1 MTARGLTLLGL
12 GLALAAV
19 LGWLFHT
26 QYVWTREEVWAGYQ
40 GEARD
45 NDFLAAQRLLQR
57 TGHPAACLDGLPA
70 RLPPPSDVLILPV
83 RRLPMAP
90 QDAARIT
97 AWVEAGGLLLA
108 EAPENPAAPDP
119 LFERFGLGLAPA
131 PGPQP
136 SAVTVRVGGAPLRV
150 AMGGPVRFEG
160 GGESRLVEQ
169 ARGQGRA
176 LLCTDLSCLG
186 NGRIRSLDHAD
197 FLCAVAGQHPGA
209 RVWIVIA
216 ENRPPSLWG
225 WLLSRA
231 WPFLAALATLVLAAV
246 WAAAPR
252 FGPISP
258 DPAPARRGF
267 LEHLDA
273 CGRYQWQTARGRPLL
288 AASRKA
294 FEHRLGLVHPGWP
307 RLDPDDLCLRLAQS
321 SGLPRD
327 RIARALFSPADSPGS
342 FLEAVQ
348 TLHHLRR
355 RFRRASPR
363 DRPV

>member
-57 TGHPAACLDGLPA
+57 TGHPAACLEGLPD
-70 RLPPPSDVLILPV
+70 RLPPPADLLILPA
-83 RRLPMAP
+83 RGLAMAP
-90 QDAARIT
+90 TDAARIA

-108 EAPENPAAPDP
+108 EAPEDPAAPDP
-119 LFERFGLGLAPA
+119 LFGAFGLGLAYA
-131 PGPQP
+131 PGPEP
-136 SAVTVRVGGAPLRV
+136 AAVTVRVGGVPLRV
-150 AMGGPVRFEG
+150 AMAGPVRFR
-160 GGESRLVEQ
+160 GGESRLVER
-169 ARGQGRA
+169 ARGRGRA
-176 LLCTDLSCLG
+176 LLCTDLSCLR
-186 NGRIRSLDHAD
+186 NGRIQALDHAD
-197 FLCAVAGQHPGA
+197 FLCAVAGQRPGGK
-209 RVWIVIA
+209 VWIVLA
-216 ENRPPSLWG
+216 DRRAPSFWA
-225 WLLSRA
+225 WLLPRA
-231 WPFLAALATLVLAAV
+231 WPFLAALAALVLAAV

-258 DPAPARRGF
+258 DPDPARRGF

-294 FEHRLGLVHPGWP
+294 FERRLGQVHPGWP
-307 RLDPDDLCLRLAQS
+307 RLDPDERCLRLAQS
-321 SGLPRD
+321 SGLTRD
-327 RIARALFSPADSPGS
+327 RIARALFGPGDSPGS
-342 FLEAVQ
+342 FLEAIQ

-355 RFRRASPR
+355 RFRRASAR
-363 DRPV
+363 DRSS